1 MEQEMPVFK
10 KITFLSYESNL
21 KKVLMIK
28 DVSNHLKSNSFVKFK
43 NMQIRNASV
52 IGYQFM
58 YLGMIIVKTIN
69 SVRPKVSSINIII
82 SL

>member
-1 MEQEMPVFK
+1 MEQETPVFK